1 MKRDVSVDI
10 AKGLGIILVVWGH
23 TFDACPISNWIF
35 LFHMP
40 LFFFVAGFFMKK
52 EEGDAVFFYKKVR
65 TLLIPFLFFYGCS
78 VVIKG
83 LLKYHSTGD
92 WHFITLPKFYALSN
106 INYPLWFIICL
117 FFTVIIFHFLYKL
130 KYSYIGFILLAI
142 IGAALFRYQISL
154 PLYLSQAFVVSL
166 LLYIGKLCYSTKN
179 KIKTLLILLFITLP
193 FFIYSGITKVKID
206 LRGLTINCNFILFLL
221 SSLGGISL
229 TCLLSILLAK
239 TKLSGVMSTLG
250 RYSLFIFGLHANN
263 RFLDPLAIKLTNI
276 FSSIPSQFIHENIGF
291 GIIKTIIC
299 VLFFLAVGIILK
311 KIFPF
316 FFGYSLD
323 DKILEK
329 LQKSKTSILK

>member
-23 TFDACPISNWIF
+23 TFNACPIRNWIF

-52 EEGDAVFFYKKVR
+52 EEEDAVFLYKKVR

-78 VVIKG
+78 LAIKV

-92 WHFITLPKFYALSN
+92 WTFLTFSKFYTLSN
-106 INYPLWFIICL
+106 INYPLWFIVCL
-117 FFTVIIFHFLYKL
+117 FFTVIIFHFFYKL

-142 IGAALFRYQISL
+142 IGAVLFRYWISL

-166 LLYIGKLCYSTKN
+166 LLYMGKLCYSAKN
-179 KIKTLLILLFITLP
+179 RIKTLLILSLITLP
-193 FFIYSGITKVKID
+193 FFVYSGITKVKID
-206 LRGLTINCNFILFLL
+206 LGALTMNCNFILFLL
-221 SSLGGISL
+221 SCLGGISL

-239 TKLSGVMSTLG
+239 TKLSGTMSTLG

-263 RFLDPLAIKLTNI
+263 RFLDPVVIKLTNL
-276 FSSIPSQFIHENIGF
+276 FNDVPPSMIHENIGY

-299 VLFFLAVGIILK
+299 VLFFLVIGIILK

-316 FFGYSLD
+316 FFGYSPD
-323 DKILEK
+323 DKILAK
-329 LQKSKTSILK
+329 LQNNKTSISK